1 MWKAGAPG
9 RPSGLSQGSNLQSVS
24 GGVFGLQLPKSKAAP
39 QAGAAAGTA
48 KPKPKAF
55 SMDDEDED
63 DEAAAAARARVGPT
77 QLASIRAQKY
87 AREAARVLEQDPSA
101 FAYDELFDE
110 KEESNASLRRREAL
124 PQPTRLGMVASSS
137 GGGARVASVA
147 AAAAPAAAAPSRYIE
162 SLLAKAAVRKLEAE
176 AVYERQQLRARAAD
190 DDEHADKEKFVTAA
204 FREKMAEADAA
215 RAKLEEQDR
224 RDEAAE
230 RLRAKGGAAG
240 ASLAM
245 QASRAIL
252 NSRAG
257 VAPTSVEEDATATAS
272 TAAAAA
278 GVALPA
284 AAPAASS
291 AASGPS
297 PSSSSAGSKHPRD
310 TQDDDQQRDSRPP
323 SPDAKRA
330 RTAAAAAE
338 SGASHRDSATAAA
351 AQPVTASPAAAIPDA
366 AATAT
371 HPSTAATALPDVRTA
386 ALAAVEAKLT
396 SAAARTSKAEEARA
410 RLLARKQ
417 AAGAAP

>member
-1 MWKAGAPG
+1 
-9 RPSGLSQGSNLQSVS
+9 
-24 GGVFGLQLPKSKAAP
+24 VFGLQLPKSKAAP

-48 KPKPKAF
+48 KKKPKAF

-110 KEESNASLRRREAL
+110 KEDSNASLRRREAL

-137 GGGARVASVA
+137 GGARVASVA

-190 DDEHADKEKFVTAA
+190 DEEHADKEKFVTAA
-204 FREKMAEADAA
+204 FREKMAAADAA

-224 RDEAAE
+224 SDEAAE

-257 VAPTSVEEDATATAS
+257 VAPMSVEEDAIANAT
-272 TAAAAA
+272 TAASAA
-278 GVALPA
+278 GAAPRA

-291 AASGPS
+291 ASSDPS
-297 PSSSSAGSKHPRD
+297 PSSAGVGSKHPRD
-310 TQDDDQQRDSRPP
+310 THDDGKQRDSRPP

-330 RTAAAAAE
+330 RTTAAAE
-338 SGASHRDSATAAA
+338 SDASPRDSA
-351 AQPVTASPAAAIPDA
+351 VAAAIPDA
-366 AATAT
+366 AAITAP
-371 HPSTAATALPDVRTA
+371 PSTAATALPDVRTA

-396 SAAARTSKAEEARA
+396 SAAARSSKAEEARA